1 MTPAEL
7 LAYAQQLL
15 RGLGDSTSGNA
26 SRLAAVVARQA
37 LEATVL
43 ERCGVVNAP
52 CEGATMRS
60 RLAILKALDDRATAD
75 RLASLWHQLSA
86 CCHQHAYE
94 LSPTVG
100 EVRSLC
106 DGLAAVMPGS

>member
-1 MTPAEL
+1 MTPTEL

-15 RGLGDSTSGNA
+15 RGLGDTTSGNA

-37 LEATVL
+37 LESCVDD
-43 ERCGVVNAP
+43 RCAAAGAP
-52 CEGATMRS
+52 CDRATMRS
-60 RLAILKALDDRATAD
+60 RLAILKVLDDRATAD

-86 CCHQHAYE
+86 ACHQHAYE

-100 EVRSLC
+100 EVRALC
-106 DGLAAVMPGS
+106 EGVAMAVRE

>member
-15 RGLGDSTSGNA
+15 RGLGDSASGNA

-37 LEATVL
+37 LEACVD
-43 ERCGVVNAP
+43 ERCAAVDAR
-52 CEGATMRS
+52 CDGATMRS
-60 RLAILKALDDRATAD
+60 RLAILKSLDDRDSAD
-75 RLASLWHQLSA
+75 RLALLWNQLSVA
-86 CCHQHAYE
+86 CHQHAYE

-100 EVRSLC
+100 EVRALC
-106 DGLAAVMPGS
+106 EGVSEALRE

>member
-15 RGLGDSTSGNA
+15 RGLGDSTSGIA

-37 LEATVL
+37 LEEIVI
-43 ERCGVVNAP
+43 ERCGTVNAP

-60 RLAILKALDDRATAD
+60 RLAILKSLDDRETAD

-86 CCHQHAYE
+86 SCHQHAYE

-106 DGLAAVMPGS
+106 EGLAKVMPGS